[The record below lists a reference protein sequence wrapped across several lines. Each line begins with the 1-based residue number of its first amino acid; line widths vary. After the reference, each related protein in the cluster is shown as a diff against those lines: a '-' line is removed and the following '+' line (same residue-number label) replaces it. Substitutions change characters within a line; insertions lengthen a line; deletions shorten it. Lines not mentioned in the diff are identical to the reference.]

1 VPKLQRGDTSIGSA
15 RRATCLVSRLLR
27 GTLVT
32 LRYRGLTPSS
42 NVTAVAATVELR
54 DGRALGYEEWGP
66 ADGFP
71 VLGFGGTTMS
81 RLAHLGHEAPEAA
94 GVRLV
99 LVDRPGYG
107 LSDLQ
112 PGRRLLDWPADV
124 AELAAAL
131 RIERFAVF
139 GMSGGGP
146 HAAAC
151 GYALADSVSAL
162 GLVSS
167 PGPVWDRPELRYSLP
182 PRRQPL
188 VELAARDPA
197 AAERHLLEDCRRK
210 LEELARH
217 PESDDG
223 TGPDRDV
230 MANPEVRARFRASLL
245 ETVARGPEGYAHDL
259 YILFVTPWGFR
270 PEQITV
276 ETGIWHGDRD
286 PAVPLEI
293 GRFFGRTIPRS
304 SLHVLPG
311 EGHLLLWTH
320 AEEVLT
326 ALKPA

>member
-1 VPKLQRGDTSIGSA
+1 M
-15 RRATCLVSRLLR
+15 
-27 GTLVT
+27 T
-32 LRYRGLTPSS
+32 LRYRGLTPWS
-42 NVTAVAATVELR
+42 NVTPVAATVELR
-54 DGRALGYEEWGP
+54 DGRALGCEEWGP
-66 ADGFP
+66 AEGFP
-71 VLGFGGTTMS
+71 ILGFGGTTMS
-81 RLAHLGHEAPEAA
+81 RLAHVGHEAPEAA
-94 GVRLV
+94 GVRLI

-107 LSDLQ
+107 LSDFQ
-112 PGRRLLDWPADV
+112 PGRTLLDWPADV

-151 GYALADSVSAL
+151 AYALADSVSAL

-182 PRRQPL
+182 PHRQPL

-197 AAERHLLEDCRRK
+197 AAERHLLEDCRRE
-210 LEELARH
+210 LEQLASA
-217 PESDDG
+217 PESEDG
-223 TGPDRDV
+223 SGPDREV

-245 ETVARGPEGYAHDL
+245 ETVERGPEGYAHDL
-259 YILFVTPWGFR
+259 YVLFVTPWGFR
-270 PEQITV
+270 PEEIMV

-293 GRFFGRTIPRS
+293 GRFFERTIPRS
-304 SLHVLPG
+304 TLHVLSG
-311 EGHLLLWTH
+311 AGHLLLWTH
-320 AEEVLT
+320 AEEILT